1 MICTQNASLFTL
13 HQRPPCCSKHCYIA
27 TQWLNGHCSISLT
40 CYNKENESCI
50 SSKQQAKLTQ
60 IQRQANRRTTKTS
73 EQPHVLKWIR
83 WIDRSP
89 DRTRYINQ
97 SPEIPPH
104 KPFKSGT
111 SSNLGQQQS
120 PDRTRH
126 TNQSPYTLSHL
137 AFGSGTSSHIG
148 WPKPP
153 CLRHSQVIY
162 AVVPTAHQPT
172 ASSRPTTLW
181 IIWPF

>member
-1 MICTQNASLFTL
+1 MKPTLPVASSQEAEHGTAPLTVGCQQTWGCCRWSAHRMPAYSL
-13 HQRPPCCSKHCYIA
+13 CISRPPCCSKHCYIA

-126 TNQSPYTLSHL
+126 TNQSP
-137 AFGSGTSSHIG
+137 
-148 WPKPP
+148 
-153 CLRHSQVIY
+153 
-162 AVVPTAHQPT
+162 
-172 ASSRPTTLW
+172 
-181 IIWPF
+181 